1 MKAEGL
7 TLETAMHFFD
17 TDGSGSI
24 SRDELNEGF
33 KDMKVNVGPA
43 LLKNLFVI
51 LDSNNDNSI
60 DLEEFTAVFHKYM
73 STGSNKA
80 ADPGITAE
88 EIKQEFG
95 GQDDEIGPWADENVP
110 PPINNTFNAEDY
122 QTRIDEQIQNIQSNN
137 IDEEIIGG
145 EIILKI

>member
-80 ADPGITAE
+80 VDLGITAE
-88 EIKQEFG
+88 GMKKEFG

-110 PPINNTFNAEDY
+110 PPIKNTFNAEDY

>member
-51 LDSNNDNSI
+51 LDADGGGSI
-60 DLEEFTAVFHKYM
+60 DLAEFTAAFHKYM
-73 STGSNKA
+73 STGGNQAVDLGIA
-80 ADPGITAE
+80 AEGNE
-88 EIKQEFG
+88 KGFG
-95 GQDDEIGPWADENVP
+95 GQADEIGPWADENVP
-110 PPINNTFNAEDY
+110 APIKNSFNAENY
-122 QTRIDEQIQNIQSNN
+122 QTRIDEQIQNIRSDN